1 MFYNKVIDKPRI
13 RILKI
18 VVLVG
23 IVGKAV
29 FLAGVEHGGK
39 VDGSRESLFFVFVGL
54 GVVVFIIVVV
64 VVVVVV
70 GRFQD
75 VDGNHL
81 VQKQFEDLGLENEM

>member
-1 MFYNKVIDKPRI
+1 MFDNKVIDKPRV

-18 VVLVG
+18 VVIVG

-29 FLAGVEHGGK
+29 FLAGVKHGGK
-39 VDGSRESLFFVFVGL
+39 VDSSRESLFFVFVGF
-54 GVVVFIIVVV
+54 GVVVFIV